1 MTALL
6 NAATNNANKQQYK
19 LSHQCTLCPN
29 KTTLMPDT
37 IATMYL
43 NQVWDTA
50 QKSLETTQ
58 SPCSGL
64 LWSSAAERCSAVC
77 LTGRRGKPQ
86 LWCQHHAD
94 VEPLCHTPPYHTN
107 TDTVIYTHHSHLPQL
122 VALSCLHP
130 QQGSNAAMS
139 NCHGH
144 HYCHAVAITHTHTHP
159 FNGPFSETTQV
170 SRYQKSR
177 TNLDFT
183 EARDREWQWHQLDH
197 NFFMQVYT
205 SFQTGNHA
213 STSPLSFLQ
222 AGCPSC
228 HPTNNVKALKANNV
242 T

>member
-1 MTALL
+1 
-6 NAATNNANKQQYK
+6 
-19 LSHQCTLCPN
+19 
-29 KTTLMPDT
+29 
-37 IATMYL
+37 MYL

-77 LTGRRGKPQ
+77 LTGRRGKPR

-94 VEPLCHTPPYHTN
+94 VEPLCHTPPCHTN

-144 HYCHAVAITHTHTHP
+144 HYCHAVAITHTHTHTHLMALFLRQP
-159 FNGPFSETTQV
+159 RWADTRKVEPIWILLKQETV
-170 SRYQKSR
+170 SGSGISRARCKSA
-177 TNLDFT
+177 LAPDYSH
-183 EARDREWQWHQLDH
+183 A
-197 NFFMQVYT
+197 
-205 SFQTGNHA
+205 NHA
-213 STSPLSFLQ
+213 ITPPLSFYRPDALP
-222 AGCPSC
+222 AAR
-228 HPTNNVKALKANNV
+228 PTASKHWRHCSSYQFNLKIP
-242 T
+242 